1 MSLRRKLQ
9 VWKMGI
15 VNYLDALKLQ
25 EKLCS
30 DRKTNKIP
38 DTILSLQ
45 HPPTYTLGKRRT
57 YHNLLVPEAELKNIG
72 AELHYTERGGDIT
85 FHGPRQA
92 VIYPIISLRDI
103 GLGARK
109 YVETL
114 ELAMIELAS
123 LYGVNARPGIKGE
136 TGVWVGDKKIG
147 AIGVKIS
154 LGITCHGL
162 AFNIDPDLNY
172 FKHIVPCGIVDKGV
186 TSLRRETRL
195 DLPADEVI
203 QEQLI
208 QCLARLLQYG
218 TIQWRQDDSFVLET
232 YDTRC

>member
-30 DRKTNKIP
+30 NRKTNKIP

-92 VIYPIISLRDI
+92 VIYPIISLREI

-123 LYGVNARPGIKGE
+123 LYGVNARPGIKGRQE
-136 TGVWVGDKKIG
+136 YGWEIRKL
-147 AIGVKIS
+147 IS

-218 TIQWRQDDSFVLET
+218 AIQWRQDDSYLLET
-232 YDTRC
+232 YEIR

>member
-1 MSLRRKLQ
+1 MSLHRKLQ

-30 DRKTNKIP
+30 DRKTSKIP

-57 YHNLLVPEAELKNIG
+57 YHNLLVPEADLKTIG

-114 ELAMIELAS
+114 EFAMIELAS

-195 DLPADEVI
+195 DLPTDEVI

-208 QCLARLLQYG
+208 QCLSRLLQYG
-218 TIQWRQDDSFVLET
+218 TIQLRQDASYLLDIYEIK
-232 YDTRC
+232 

>member
-1 MSLRRKLQ
+1 MSLQRKLQ

-15 VNYLDALKLQ
+15 VNYLDALQLQ
-25 EKLCS
+25 QKLCS
-30 DRKTNKIP
+30 DRKTGKIP

-57 YHNLLVPEAELKNIG
+57 SHNLLVPEADLKNIG

-92 VIYPIISLRDI
+92 VVYPIISLRDI

-123 LYGVNARPGIKGE
+123 LYGVIARPGGKCE
-136 TGVWVGDKKIG
+136 TGVWVGDEKIG

-172 FKHIVPCGIVDKGV
+172 FNHIVPCGILDKGV

-203 QEQLI
+203 QKELI
-208 QCLARLLQYG
+208 QCLARLLRYDAIEWREDESYLFEVYG
-218 TIQWRQDDSFVLET
+218 IK
-232 YDTRC
+232 